1 MLQVTA
7 QLYRRWSKRL
17 LKRVLKVPFGCRSI
31 IVASLAATLLVTGVK
46 SIGLL
51 QRFELWN
58 FDSLSRL
65 RPSIGND
72 PRIMIVGI
80 TEDDLQRYGW
90 PLSDQVVAI
99 ALKRIQQYQPRV
111 IGLDLYRSNP
121 NSSGR
126 EALKAQLSAQNLI
139 TIINVGDSPSP
150 REQPYL
156 PDVPWERIGFN
167 DIAIDPDGVV
177 RRSLLF
183 VDFPDKAY
191 YAFPLRVALA
201 YLAPRS
207 IRFSYTPES
216 MALGEHEL
224 PLLAP
229 HDGGYQNIDSSG
241 YQILLRYR
249 SSPQPVQTISL
260 QQLLEGDF
268 ETSQITDNIV
278 LLGAVA
284 PSLKD
289 DFYTPYSGDQ
299 RKQVMMSGITLNA
312 HIISHLLDI
321 ADGKPSFYRFFPR
334 WGETLWILI
343 WASIAGFFTWH
354 TKRPVVLFILNLG
367 LILLLWGLSSTLVSI
382 LIWTPLVEPLVGFLV
397 AGAMVIGQKALYR
410 GTYDGLTDLPGREI
424 LLQEIRRALGDAQH
438 GQLEPVVLAFLDID
452 RFRLINESLGHF
464 IGDRVLLTIA
474 HRLRQ
479 QGPHYDCLARV
490 GGDEFAIL
498 FSQRLRAD
506 VEHTLENLQGML
518 SMPVTIDGKKLSISS
533 SLGITTASDPLRQQP
548 ADLLRDA
555 HTAMY
560 RAKALGERRFETFSQ
575 DMHEAANHRL
585 NLESDLLNALEKN
598 EFELYYQPIIS
609 LESGYVSGFE
619 ALIKWRRQDGKIVP
633 TGEFI
638 KISEEIGLI
647 IPIGQWVMQQAC
659 RQLSQWQQT
668 FPHSPLTM
676 SINLSRQQFTQPD
689 LVQQVA
695 AILRDTHVSGHH
707 IQLEITESMLM
718 RNIALARSQM
728 LALKELNIQLAI
740 DDFGTGYSSL
750 SYLHRFPTDTLK
762 IDQSFVASIPGSLE
776 DCNIIQTIIVLG
788 QKLNMTVVA
797 EGIETEEQL
806 RYLETY
812 GCQKGQGYFF
822 ARPLSSQQATQL
834 LKRAPNWLRGPAE
847 AREFRSR

>member
-1 MLQVTA
+1 M
-7 QLYRRWSKRL
+7 RWSKRL
-17 LKRVLKVPFGCRSI
+17 LKRVPKVPFGCRSI
-31 IVASLAATLLVTGVK
+31 LVASLAATTLVTGVK

-65 RPSIGND
+65 RPSSSED
-72 PRIMIVGI
+72 SRITIVGI
-80 TEDDLQRYGW
+80 TEDDLQQYGW
-90 PLSDQVVAI
+90 PLSDQVVASS
-99 ALKRIQQYQPRV
+99 LKRIQQYNPQV
-111 IGLDLYRSNP
+111 IGLDLHRHTP
-121 NSSGR
+121 KKPGQ

-139 TIINVGDSPSP
+139 SIINVGASPSP
-150 REQPYL
+150 RNEPSL
-156 PDVPWERIGFN
+156 PKVPWERIGFN
-167 DIAIDPDGVV
+167 DIAVDPDGVV

-183 VDFPDKAY
+183 VDFPGKEY
-191 YAFPLRVALA
+191 YAFPLRVTLA
-201 YLAPRS
+201 YLASQS
-207 IRFSYTPES
+207 IHFSYTPES
-216 MALGEHEL
+216 IAFGDQEL
-224 PLLAP
+224 PILSP

-249 SSPQPVQTISL
+249 SGVQPAQIISL
-260 QQLLEGDF
+260 QQLMEGDF
-268 ETSQITDNIV
+268 EASHITGNIV
-278 LLGAVA
+278 LMGSVA

-299 RKQVMMSGITLNA
+299 RNQVTMPGIILNA

-321 ADGKPSFYRFFPR
+321 ANGKQSLYRFLPH

-343 WASIAGFFTWH
+343 WASIAGISTWY
-354 TKRPVVLFILNLG
+354 TKRPVVLFILNLS
-367 LILLLWGLSSTLVSI
+367 LILMLWGISCALISV

-410 GTYDGLTDLPGREI
+410 SIYDGLTALPGREI
-424 LLQEIRRALGDAQH
+424 LLQEIRRALESGNHDQS
-438 GQLEPVVLAFLDID
+438 EPIVLAFLDID

-464 IGDRVLLTIA
+464 IGDSVLLTIA

-479 QGPHYDCLARV
+479 QRHYYDCLARV

-498 FSQRLRAD
+498 FKQRLRSD
-506 VEHTLENLQGML
+506 IENTLETLQEEL
-518 SMPVTIDGKKLSISS
+518 SKPITIDSKKLAISS
-533 SLGITTASDPLRQQP
+533 SLGITTASHLLQQQP

-585 NLESDLLNALEKN
+585 NLESDLLNALENN
-598 EFELYYQPIIS
+598 EFELYYQPIIN
-609 LESGYVSGFE
+609 LKSGYICGFE
-619 ALIKWRRQDGKIVP
+619 ALIKWHRQDGKIVP

-659 RQLSQWQQT
+659 RQLSRWQQV
-668 FPHSPLTM
+668 FPDNPLTM
-676 SINLSRQQFTQPD
+676 SINLSRQQFIQPD

-695 AILRDTHVSGHH
+695 AILDDANVSGHH
-707 IQLEITESMLM
+707 IQLEITESMVMHNLEV
-718 RNIALARSQM
+718 ARSQM
-728 LALKELNIQLAI
+728 TALKQLNIQLAI

-762 IDQSFVASIPGSLE
+762 IDQSFVASMPGSLE

-788 QKLNMTVVA
+788 QNLNMTVIA

-806 RYLETY
+806 RYLESN
-812 GCQKGQGYFF
+812 GCHKGQGYFF
-822 ARPLSSQQATQL
+822 AQPLPKHEATQL
-834 LKRAPNWLRGPAE
+834 LKCTPHWLVESAE
-847 AREFRSR
+847 AFVK